1 MLHITNLALQLFFDG
16 EKKKSHGE
24 MHLIL
29 QKVSKPSLKLHVPSS
44 IQGSCG
50 DGNILPLEMAFVVQW
65 PQES

>member
-1 MLHITNLALQLFFDG
+1 MG
-16 EKKKSHGE
+16 KKKKSHGE

-50 DGNILPLEMAFVVQW
+50 DGNILPLEMALVMQ
-65 PQES
+65 

>member
-1 MLHITNLALQLFFDG
+1 MG
-16 EKKKSHGE
+16 KKKKSHGE

-50 DGNILPLEMAFVVQW
+50 DGNILPLEMAFVVQ
-65 PQES
+65 